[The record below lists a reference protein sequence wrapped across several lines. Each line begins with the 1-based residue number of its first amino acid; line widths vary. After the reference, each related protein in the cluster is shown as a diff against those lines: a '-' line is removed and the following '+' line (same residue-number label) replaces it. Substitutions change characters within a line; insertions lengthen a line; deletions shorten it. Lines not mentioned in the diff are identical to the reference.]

1 MAFPAV
7 LLGGAAGGL
16 LARILLWFFLAKG
29 AAIVVRIIATLGL
42 AFFTYEWVLTPVI
55 SMVDANVHGLPP
67 ELNEWLR
74 ALGIYEVISII
85 VSAYLLLAG
94 KRIFVGRSM

>member
-7 LLGGAAGGL
+7 LAGGL
-16 LARILLWFFLAKG
+16 ASGLLGRLLTWFFLAKG
-29 AAIVVRIIATLGL
+29 AAIVIRIIATLGL
-42 AFFTYEWVLTPVI
+42 AFMTYELVLTPVI
-55 SMVDANVHGLPP
+55 SMVDANVNGMPP

-74 ALGIYEVISII
+74 ALGIFECISII

-94 KRIFVGRSM
+94 KRVFVGRSA

>member
-7 LLGGAAGGL
+7 LAGGAAVGL
-16 LARILLWFFLAKG
+16 LTRVLTWFFLAKG
-29 AAIVVRIIATLGL
+29 AAIVIRIFGTLGL
-42 AFFTYEWVLTPVI
+42 AYFTYEWVLTPVI
-55 SMVDANVHGLPP
+55 GMVDSNVNALPQ

-74 ALGIYEVISII
+74 ALGIFEVMSII

-94 KRIFVGRSM
+94 KRIFLGKSA

>member
-7 LLGGAAGGL
+7 LLGGAAAGVLG
-16 LARILLWFFLAKG
+16 RVLLWFFLAKG

-42 AFFTYEWVLTPVI
+42 AFFTYEMVLTPAI
-55 SMVDANVHGLPP
+55 SMIDSSVNGLPP
-67 ELNEWLR
+67 QLNEWLS
-74 ALGIYEVISII
+74 ALGIFEVFSII

-94 KRIFVGRSM
+94 KRIFLGKSM